1 MEEKYGSVVS
11 VIGRIKLAREME
23 LISHLDL
30 MLSMDS
36 SAMHMASLVGV
47 PVVSV
52 WGATHPY
59 AGFYGIGQDPQNAVQ
74 LDMACRPCSIYG
86 NRPCAYGDYPCMRG
100 IAPEQIVG
108 QVCKAAG
115 TPFGRRIRILT
126 QYQPRYNKDEK
137 VPQVPCRDGAD
148 RRPAGGGG
156 GGFFRDFL
164 ARGVSSRAG

>member
-1 MEEKYGSVVS
+1 MKFAKEGRAKY
-11 VIGRIKLAREME
+11 
-23 LISHLDL
+23 ISHLDL

-100 IAPEQIVG
+100 IAPERIVG

-115 TPFGRRIRILT
+115 LPS
-126 QYQPRYNKDEK
+126 
-137 VPQVPCRDGAD
+137 VA
-148 RRPAGGGG
+148 
-156 GGFFRDFL
+156 
-164 ARGVSSRAG
+164 VSES

>member
-1 MEEKYGSVVS
+1 MFKARMKFAKEGRAKY
-11 VIGRIKLAREME
+11 
-23 LISHLDL
+23 ISHLDL

-100 IAPEQIVG
+100 IAPERIVG

-115 TPFGRRIRILT
+115 LPS
-126 QYQPRYNKDEK
+126 
-137 VPQVPCRDGAD
+137 VA
-148 RRPAGGGG
+148 
-156 GGFFRDFL
+156 
-164 ARGVSSRAG
+164 VSGS

>member
-100 IAPEQIVG
+100 IAPERIVG

-115 TPFGRRIRILT
+115 LPS
-126 QYQPRYNKDEK
+126 
-137 VPQVPCRDGAD
+137 VA
-148 RRPAGGGG
+148 
-156 GGFFRDFL
+156 
-164 ARGVSSRAG
+164 VSGS